1 MTFTQ
6 IIEYVKRGLFTLLG
20 LFLAL
25 YLFVI
30 LLTYSAND
38 PSWSHISSD
47 MTTVNNMGGAM
58 GAWLADLLYVFFG
71 WGAWWLFAIL
81 IYESV
86 LLWWQSKP
94 IFGLLRLVAY
104 IFLLLAGS
112 ALFAQIMTLLPSSP
126 DATVEAVKVGGM
138 GGGIVGTELAT
149 RLSFLMTAFGSLFF
163 LIVFVLITA
172 TFAFNIHW
180 LALYSGVRDRAWLG
194 SGVKNDK
201 SSATRG
207 LYEADLVEPDYAE
220 DHTEGLYGFE
230 EFEQEGEPLT
240 DEQHEFGQLPLRAR
254 PPIIDELSA
263 SSKEASVTSGQ
274 LKEDSQSSL
283 SNVLNEFLVKSGLGA
298 SLQQQLQAEQSAQAQ
313 DSAEERT
320 GTTSDNTAATTSMA
334 AHTAPSVGANKDK
347 VEPSFEWN
355 NDNAVSSLLEPEVSG
370 PTATPAVSAS
380 QSVAQSN
387 QQATALKATSAQVT
401 TISPSHLDPIIEE
414 SKGSDSIS
422 ANDVAS
428 EKVVSSHQTDSLV
441 ATKVASTATDHSAND
456 SALQANSTSPHTASI
471 DGDIS
476 VDKLADSWLAGTESE
491 VLTADWEADKPKLA
505 IAATNSQETANS
517 VDNLSEDL
525 LDSRTAA
532 TEQSQSV
539 SPAIKG
545 ATVATD
551 SNHGA
556 NMATSTVSEPH
567 KAAAISP
574 SLESELDLTPTNTP
588 PANPKEPPKAED
600 VAVNPQAPVNSQ
612 ALGNTAAARA
622 TGKPN
627 IGFAVPDGDASNHI
641 EDMVPDTDEHTAAPT
656 LPAIEDD
663 AAYASRSRAMQ
674 TAKYRES
681 LTPIPELSILD
692 KPDPDRK
699 PSYTEA
705 ELEQLS
711 ELLEIKL
718 QDFNVKA
725 EVKNAIPGPVVTRFE
740 VELAPGV
747 KASKVTGISRDLA
760 RSLSMASLRVVEVI
774 PGKPYIGIE
783 VPNKKREMVR
793 LIELLTTEKYQDPK
807 AQISMAMGKDIGG
820 NPIITDLARAPHMLV
835 AGTTGSGKSVLVNS
849 MLLSMLLKYKP
860 NELRLILIDP
870 KQLELANYNDI
881 PHLLTPVVTDMNE
894 AASSL
899 SWCVAEMER
908 RYQLMSLL
916 KVRKLGEFNKKVIAA
931 EKAGRPIID
940 PLWRPN
946 DSVSMDK
953 APKLK
958 TLPMIV
964 IVADEFADMIMQV
977 GKQAEELITRL
988 AQKSRAAGIHLMLA
1002 TQRPSVD
1009 VITGL
1014 IKANIPVRA
1023 ALRVNSKVDSR
1034 TILDAGGAEDMLGNG
1049 DMLFLGPGQIEPDR
1063 VHGAYVSDEEVNRV
1077 CDAWRERG
1085 APDYIDNMASNF
1097 ELTSPSSSS
1106 GNTSGEDDNLYD
1118 EAVAFVMETRKVSA
1132 SSIQR
1137 KFSIGYNRAARIVDS
1152 MEEAGLVSAMGKSG
1166 KRELLM

>member
-1 MTFTQ
+1 MSSQ
-6 IIEYVKRGLFTLLG
+6 RIQYAKQGVFTLLAI
-20 LFLAL
+20 FLAA
-25 YLFVI
+25 YIFVI
-30 LLTYSAND
+30 LLTYTPND

-47 MTTVNNMGGAM
+47 MMSVNNMGGVT
-58 GAWLADLLYVFFG
+58 GAWIADLLYTFLGMSAWLLLVFI
-71 WGAWWLFAIL
+71 AYEAIQ
-81 IYESV
+81 I
-86 LLWWQSKP
+86 WWQRQQP
-94 IFGLLRLVAY
+94 IWILRMLAY
-104 IFLLLAGS
+104 TFLLLSGS
-112 ALFAQIMTLLPSSP
+112 ALCVLGS
-126 DATVEAVKVGGM
+126 
-138 GGGIVGTELAT
+138 
-149 RLSFLMTAFGSLFF
+149 SFLGMTGQSELLSTAQAVALNLQAGGVIGYEVAIRLAHLLTSKGALVFALLFF
-163 LIVFVLITA
+163 LITITFV
-172 TFAFNIHW
+172 FNIRWIAFFRH
-180 LALYSGVRDRAWLG
+180 LFGLSWLG
-194 SGVKNDK
+194 SGVKDNANHEQGSYTKMGDSNTENELIDEDMPEGKYGQLSLKLPEPSDSSEAVTRRTEVKDVLGEFLAK
-201 SSATRG
+201 SGLRDAIVKFHEEEAEQLQEKSANPLDSQPAVKQKPSVDSPSTQP
-207 LYEADLVEPDYAE
+207 AS
-220 DHTEGLYGFE
+220 
-230 EFEQEGEPLT
+230 QEGSQQKIEPSFAWN
-240 DEQHEFGQLPLRAR
+240 DHQV
-254 PPIIDELSA
+254 IDELL
-263 SSKEASVTSGQ
+263 VTENQVADVESTID
-274 LKEDSQSSL
+274 ESQQ
-283 SNVLNEFLVKSGLGA
+283 V
-298 SLQQQLQAEQSAQAQ
+298 QAYHDEPA
-313 DSAEERT
+313 
-320 GTTSDNTAATTSMA
+320 
-334 AHTAPSVGANKDK
+334 KD
-347 VEPSFEWN
+347 
-355 NDNAVSSLLEPEVSG
+355 
-370 PTATPAVSAS
+370 
-380 QSVAQSN
+380 
-387 QQATALKATSAQVT
+387 
-401 TISPSHLDPIIEE
+401 SHL
-414 SKGSDSIS
+414 
-422 ANDVAS
+422 
-428 EKVVSSHQTDSLV
+428 SSTPVQ
-441 ATKVASTATDHSAND
+441 VASTDNEKWHNTQEKMTDRR
-456 SALQANSTSPHTASI
+456 LQIIMPEEQLSGYGEVVGEE
-471 DGDIS
+471 DG
-476 VDKLADSWLAGTESE
+476 SE
-491 VLTADWEADKPKLA
+491 L
-505 IAATNSQETANS
+505 Q
-517 VDNLSEDL
+517 
-525 LDSRTAA
+525 
-532 TEQSQSV
+532 
-539 SPAIKG
+539 
-545 ATVATD
+545 
-551 SNHGA
+551 
-556 NMATSTVSEPH
+556 
-567 KAAAISP
+567 
-574 SLESELDLTPTNTP
+574 ELDLTPTNTP
-588 PANPKEPPKAED
+588 PADPT
-600 VAVNPQAPVNSQ
+600 QAPRVMDDEIADTQ
-612 ALGNTAAARA
+612 
-622 TGKPN
+622 KPSVR
-627 IGFAVPDGDASNHI
+627 FAVPEGDASNHI
-641 EDMVPDTDEHTAAPT
+641 VDMVPEEEYHHLPEVSDDEAFFG
-656 LPAIEDD
+656 
-663 AAYASRSRAMQ
+663 RSRAMQ
-674 TAKYRES
+674 TAKYRAQ

-699 PSYTEA
+699 PSYTVA

-718 QDFNVKA
+718 QEFNVKA
-725 EVKNAIPGPVVTRFE
+725 EVVNAIPGPVVTRFE
-740 VELAPGV
+740 VELAAGV

-793 LIELLTTEKYQDPK
+793 LIELLDTEKYKDPH

-820 NPIITDLARAPHMLV
+820 KPIITDLAKAPHMLV
-835 AGTTGSGKSVLVNS
+835 AGTTGSGKSVLVNA

-860 NELRLILIDP
+860 DELRMILIDP

-916 KVRKLGEFNKKVIAA
+916 KVRKLGEFNKKVVAA

-958 TLPMIV
+958 TLPLIV

-1034 TILDAGGAEDMLGNG
+1034 TILDSGGAEDMLGNG

-1106 GNTSGEDDNLYD
+1106 GNTSGEDDDLYD

-1152 MEEAGLVSAMGKSG
+1152 MEEAGLVSSMGKSG
-1166 KRELLM
+1166 KRELLI

>member
-1 MTFTQ
+1 M
-6 IIEYVKRGLFTLLG
+6 ISAPLIEYLKKGIFTLLG
-20 LFLAL
+20 LILTV

-30 LLTYSAND
+30 LMTYTGND

-47 MTTVNNMGGAM
+47 MTTINNMGGKT
-58 GAWLADLLYVFFG
+58 GAWLSDLLYRFFG
-71 WGAWWLFAIL
+71 FGAWWLLAFMVYESIL
-81 IYESV
+81 I
-86 LLWWQSKP
+86 WWDNKP
-94 IFGLLRLVAY
+94 TFWLMRLVAY
-104 IFLLLAGS
+104 VFLLLSAS
-112 ALFAQIMTLLPSSP
+112 ALFAQLVALVQQVADPV
-126 DATVEAVKVGGM
+126 ATELEGVA
-138 GGGIVGTELAT
+138 GGIIGLELQA
-149 RLSFLMTAFGSLFF
+149 RLAQLLSQWGSVVFLT
-163 LIVFVLITA
+163 VFVTITA

-180 LALYSGVRDRAWLG
+180 LSIYQKITALAWLG
-194 SGVKNDK
+194 SGVKNKEATADEQASKQYSATGHSDDQQALKTSAASEHEQLALELPTADATDGAQSADK
-201 SSATRG
+201 SGRFGNVLSEFLTTSG
-207 LYEADLVEPDYAE
+207 LADSV
-220 DHTEGLYGFE
+220 
-230 EFEQEGEPLT
+230 
-240 DEQHEFGQLPLRAR
+240 
-254 PPIIDELSA
+254 
-263 SSKEASVTSGQ
+263 KASVAAAT
-274 LKEDSQSSL
+274 
-283 SNVLNEFLVKSGLGA
+283 
-298 SLQQQLQAEQSAQAQ
+298 QAAK
-313 DSAEERT
+313 
-320 GTTSDNTAATTSMA
+320 ATTSPDSVASPAMPMQSSAEPQSPVA
-334 AHTAPSVGANKDK
+334 AAKSGVVSASDVVATATPVMTRK
-347 VEPSFEWN
+347 VEPSFAWN
-355 NDNAVSSLLEPEVSG
+355 DASTVDDLLASEQAHYHTDDSYVNGDSYMADTTDDISE
-370 PTATPAVSAS
+370 TASTVSAS
-380 QSVAQSN
+380 YDNSN
-387 QQATALKATSAQVT
+387 ETLDSEATSVT
-401 TISPSHLDPIIEE
+401 SAIETP
-414 SKGSDSIS
+414 D
-422 ANDVAS
+422 
-428 EKVVSSHQTDSLV
+428 TDD
-441 ATKVASTATDHSAND
+441 TATDDVDTLAEAWLAEHAETLTPATAAVD
-456 SALQANSTSPHTASI
+456 DVVYKESTSDAAAPS
-471 DGDIS
+471 S
-476 VDKLADSWLAGTESE
+476 VSMESPAAGRPAAEAREANVSHSSE
-491 VLTADWEADKPKLA
+491 VEPVEPSFSSASTTQPSAVEPTSEVATSIADTAD
-505 IAATNSQETANS
+505 
-517 VDNLSEDL
+517 
-525 LDSRTAA
+525 
-532 TEQSQSV
+532 
-539 SPAIKG
+539 
-545 ATVATD
+545 
-551 SNHGA
+551 
-556 NMATSTVSEPH
+556 M
-567 KAAAISP
+567 
-574 SLESELDLTPTNTP
+574 TPTNTP
-588 PANPKEPPKAED
+588 PANPK
-600 VAVNPQAPVNSQ
+600 QAPTVE
-612 ALGNTAAARA
+612 ALTPE
-622 TGKPN
+622 TSTKPAVS
-627 IGFAVPDGDASNHI
+627 FAVPEGGSSNHITDMMPDGDA
-641 EDMVPDTDEHTAAPT
+641 ETVAAVMPD
-656 LPAIEDD
+656 ISDD
-663 AAYASRSRAMQ
+663 AAFSKKSRSMQ
-674 TAKYRES
+674 TAAYRNS
-681 LTPIPELSILD
+681 LTPIPEMSILD

-699 PSYTEA
+699 PSYTVA

-718 QDFNVKA
+718 QEFNVKA
-725 EVKNAIPGPVVTRFE
+725 SVVNAIPGPVVTRFE

-793 LIELLTTEKYQDPK
+793 LIELLNTETYKDPK

-849 MLLSMLLKYKP
+849 MLLSMLLKYTP

-881 PHLLTPVVTDMNE
+881 PHLLTPVVTDMTE

-916 KVRKLGEFNKKVIAA
+916 KVRKLGEFNKKVVAA
-931 EKAGRPIID
+931 EKAGKPIID

-946 DSVSMDK
+946 DSVSMSQ

-1034 TILDAGGAEDMLGNG
+1034 TILDSGGAEDMLGNG

-1085 APDYIDNMASNF
+1085 APDYIDNMAGNF
-1097 ELTSPSSSS
+1097 ELSSPGGGST
-1106 GNTSGEDDNLYD
+1106 GNASGEDDDLYD
-1118 EAVAFVMETRKVSA
+1118 EAVAFIMETRKVSA

-1152 MEEAGLVSAMGKSG
+1152 MEEAGLVSSMGKSG

>member
-1 MTFTQ
+1 MTFAQ
-6 IIEYVKRGLFTLLG
+6 IIEYVKKGIFTVLG

-30 LLTYSAND
+30 LVTYSAND

-47 MTTVNNMGGAM
+47 MTSINNMGGAT
-58 GAWLADLLYVFFG
+58 GAWLSDLFYVFFG
-71 WGAWWLFAIL
+71 WGAWWLLAFL
-81 IYESV
+81 VYETV
-86 LLWWQSKP
+86 LLWWERTP
-94 IFGLLRLVAY
+94 TFGLLRLIAY
-104 IFLLLAGS
+104 VFLLLAGS
-112 ALFAQIMTLLPSSP
+112 ALLTQVYTLLQG
-126 DATVEAVKVGGM
+126 AEGQALVGM
-138 GGGIVGTELAT
+138 AGGIIGLELAT
-149 RLSFLMTAFGSLFF
+149 RLSLLMTTVGSLIF
-163 LIVFVLITA
+163 LVVFMLITT

-180 LALYSGVRDRAWLG
+180 LELYRGLVGRAWLG
-194 SGVKNDK
+194 SGVKANDDAI
-201 SSATRG
+201 SYDDESAD
-207 LYEADLVEPDYAE
+207 ADPQVAADHSDNHAYDE
-220 DHTEGLYGFE
+220 DSLADDDH
-230 EFEQEGEPLT
+230 
-240 DEQHEFGQLPLRAR
+240 QHGQLPLRMRA
-254 PPIIDELSA
+254 PIVDEINKDSA
-263 SSKEASVTSGQ
+263 DHT
-274 LKEDSQSSL
+274 EDLTDSAPQSSGRG
-283 SNVLNEFLVKSGLGA
+283 SITNVLNDFLMKSGLGA
-298 SLQQQLQAEQSAQAQ
+298 SLKEQLQAEQ
-313 DSAEERT
+313 EEQEL
-320 GTTSDNTAATTSMA
+320 AATRSAVQQEQKSAPQPPVDQSQANVNM
-334 AHTAPSVGANKDK
+334 TAESSPLPAVKK
-347 VEPSFEWN
+347 VEPSFKWN
-355 NDNAVSSLLEPEVSG
+355 NDETVSSLLNSNSSAASSRHAHDAPVTQAEQAAQVAEASDINSAMTSDITIV
-370 PTATPAVSAS
+370 PAVAS
-380 QSVAQSN
+380 VVA
-387 QQATALKATSAQVT
+387 ATTAQT
-401 TISPSHLDPIIEE
+401 PEMS
-414 SKGSDSIS
+414 
-422 ANDVAS
+422 
-428 EKVVSSHQTDSLV
+428 V
-441 ATKVASTATDHSAND
+441 ATKATPVMESTPVVKTQTRDESTADAVEEM
-456 SALQANSTSPHTASI
+456 LETAT
-471 DGDIS
+471 
-476 VDKLADSWLAGTESE
+476 ADSPKAINVDDLAESWLSNAETE
-491 VLTADWEADKPKLA
+491 VLPADWEADKPKPA
-505 IAATNSQETANS
+505 IIETIAPA
-517 VDNLSEDL
+517 
-525 LDSRTAA
+525 TAA
-532 TEQSQSV
+532 TPITDTTNLEPQANPPSKA
-539 SPAIKG
+539 PASAR
-545 ATVATD
+545 ATVGD
-551 SNHGA
+551 
-556 NMATSTVSEPH
+556 EPSDL
-567 KAAAISP
+567 AG
-574 SLESELDLTPTNTP
+574 LDMTPTNTP
-588 PANPKEPPKAED
+588 PANPKEPPTAIE
-600 VAVNPQAPVNSQ
+600 PV
-612 ALGNTAAARA
+612 AAA
-622 TGKPN
+622 PN
-627 IGFAVPDGDASNHI
+627 PTVSFAVPENGASNHI
-641 EDMVPDTDEHTAAPT
+641 EDMMPDDDVTT

-663 AAYASRSRAMQ
+663 AAYAGSSRSMQ
-674 TAKYRES
+674 TAKYRAS

-740 VELAPGV
+740 VELAPGI

-793 LIELLTTEKYQDPK
+793 LIELLSTEKYQDPK

-860 NELRLILIDP
+860 SELRLILIDP

-881 PHLLTPVVTDMNE
+881 PHLLTPVVTDMTE

-931 EKAGRPIID
+931 EKAGNPMID

-946 DSVSMDK
+946 DSVSISQ

-1097 ELTSPSSSS
+1097 ELSSPSDS
-1106 GNTSGEDDNLYD
+1106 GGNSSGEDDNLYD
-1118 EAVAFVMETRKVSA
+1118 EAVAFVLETRKVSA

-1152 MEEAGLVSAMGKSG
+1152 MEEAGLVSSMGKSG

>member
-1 MTFTQ
+1 MTFAQ
-6 IIEYVKRGLFTLLG
+6 IIEYAKRGIFTLLG

-30 LLTYSAND
+30 LMTYTAND

-47 MTTVNNMGGAM
+47 MTHINNMGGAM
-58 GAWLADLLYVFFG
+58 GAWLSDLLYVFFG
-71 WGAWWLFAIL
+71 WGAWWLFAFL
-81 IYESV
+81 VYESV
-86 LLWWQSKP
+86 LIWWDNKP
-94 IFGLLRLVAY
+94 TFGPLRVIAY
-104 IFLLLAGS
+104 VFLLLAGS
-112 ALFAQIMTLLPSSP
+112 ALVTQLFALFQG
-126 DATVEAVKVGGM
+126 AAVGEVIEGMAGGVVGQ
-138 GGGIVGTELAT
+138 ELST
-149 RLSFLMTAFGSLFF
+149 RLSMLMTSIGSLLF
-163 LIVFVLITA
+163 LLIFVLITA

-180 LALYSGVRDRAWLG
+180 KVLAGKIASRAWLG
-194 SGVKNDK
+194 SGVKRSDD
-201 SSATRG
+201 SADDQQDH
-207 LYEADLVEPDYAE
+207 YYDEAEHEGAEYDELSEEDYL
-220 DHTEGLYGFE
+220 TEKANKY
-230 EFEQEGEPLT
+230 
-240 DEQHEFGQLPLRAR
+240 GQLPLPLRPASATAEQPQMSDADSAEDATAYHSRDTRA
-254 PPIIDELSA
+254 
-263 SSKEASVTSGQ
+263 G
-274 LKEDSQSSL
+274 L

-298 SLQQQLQAEQSAQAQ
+298 SLQQQLAAEKQAQAEYERQINQESEPQRQA
-313 DSAEERT
+313 DSITQPRSQT
-320 GTTSDNTAATTSMA
+320 GLAASQQ
-334 AHTAPSVGANKDK
+334 KQK
-347 VEPSFEWN
+347 IEPSFEWN
-355 NDNAVSSLLEPEVSG
+355 DQQLVSSLLAAEAA
-370 PTATPAVSAS
+370 TATNPMQSEAPQQTLQTATNTQLESVSKPHDTIADTTVTTSEVPVKDAALQPAKTQWEDGSGDDDKIVEASLRPLRSGSVAEVDPLDDSAS
-380 QSVAQSN
+380 
-387 QQATALKATSAQVT
+387 
-401 TISPSHLDPIIEE
+401 
-414 SKGSDSIS
+414 SIDEL
-422 ANDVAS
+422 ADAW
-428 EKVVSSHQTDSLV
+428 L
-441 ATKVASTATDHSAND
+441 
-456 SALQANSTSPHTASI
+456 ANSEHEALP
-471 DGDIS
+471 
-476 VDKLADSWLAGTESE
+476 V
-491 VLTADWEADKPKLA
+491 DWEADKPKLNIIEPPA
-505 IAATNSQETANS
+505 PQPQDNSYTDSSSAQQQQ
-517 VDNLSEDL
+517 DLSDDRSYTTEQL
-525 LDSRTAA
+525 EPVTAA
-532 TEQSQSV
+532 PVT
-539 SPAIKG
+539 AI
-545 ATVATD
+545 D
-551 SNHGA
+551 
-556 NMATSTVSEPH
+556 M
-567 KAAAISP
+567 
-574 SLESELDLTPTNTP
+574 TPTNTP
-588 PANPKEPPKAED
+588 PANPTQPPREVD
-600 VAVNPQAPVNSQ
+600 QEQ
-612 ALGNTAAARA
+612 TTAKQSMA
-622 TGKPN
+622 TPD
-627 IGFAVPDGDASNHI
+627 IRFAVPEGNASNHI
-641 EDMVPDTDEHTAAPT
+641 EDMVPDSDEVY
-656 LPAIEDD
+656 LPPIEDD
-663 AAYASRSRAMQ
+663 EAYASRSRAMQ

-681 LTPIPELSILD
+681 LTPIPEISILD

-699 PSYTEA
+699 PSYTVA

-718 QDFNVKA
+718 QEFNVKA

-740 VELAPGV
+740 VELAAGV

-793 LIELLTTEKYQDPK
+793 LIELLSTEQYQDPK

-860 NELRLILIDP
+860 DELRLILIDP

-881 PHLLTPVVTDMNE
+881 PHLLTPVVTDMTE

-946 DSVSMDK
+946 DSVSMDR

-1049 DMLFLGPGQIEPDR
+1049 DMLFLGPGQIEPER

-1097 ELTSPSSSS
+1097 ELTSPGDSG
-1106 GNTSGEDDNLYD
+1106 GNTSGEDDALYD

-1152 MEEAGLVSAMGKSG
+1152 MEEAGLVSSMGKSG